1 MTVGERLAAAA
12 TVESPLGRR
21 PMQAKPNRQTLVNL
35 AFAGVLVAL
44 IVVAALTTDG
54 FFTENNLRNLSRQ
67 MVTTGLLSL
76 GMLLVIY
83 TGGIDL
89 SVGSILALAG
99 ILATGLSASMPIP
112 LAMAIAIGAGVG
124 CGAVNGVLVGRF
136 LLAPFI
142 VTLATLTTIRGLAF
156 VYSETPIQATDVGFL
171 ALGTNQV
178 GPVPL
183 ATIVM
188 LVAFAIAWVFI
199 NRTAPGRAIV
209 AIGGN
214 SEAVRLAGISVP
226 RHLVLAYVISGF
238 CAGLAGVIL
247 ASRVGIAQPSVGVA
261 FELDAIAA
269 CVIGGAS
276 LAGGRGS
283 VVGTLFGVVVLA
295 LIDNLLNFYGVQSF
309 WQQVLKGLIIVV
321 VVLARR
327 REA

>member
-1 MTVGERLAAAA
+1 VKVGETAAAA
-12 TVESPLGRR
+12 VEARLGPRLSR
-21 PMQAKPNRQTLVNL
+21 VKPNRRMLVNL

-54 FFTENNLRNLSRQ
+54 FFTDNNLRNLSRQ

-76 GMLLVIY
+76 GMLVVIY

-99 ILATGLSASMPIP
+99 ILAAGLSASMPIP
-112 LAMAIAIGAGVG
+112 LAMAIGVAAGVA
-124 CGAVNGVLVGRF
+124 CGAVNGILVGRF

-156 VYSETPIQATDVGFL
+156 VYSETPIQADDVGFL
-171 ALGTNQV
+171 ALGTNQI
-178 GPVPL
+178 GPVPI
-183 ATIVM
+183 ATVIM
-188 LVAFAIAWVFI
+188 LVAFAVAWVFI
-199 NRTAPGRAIV
+199 NRSAPGRAIV
-209 AIGGN
+209 AVGGN
-214 SEAVRLAGISVP
+214 SEAVRLAGVSVP

-283 VVGTLFGVVVLA
+283 VLGTLFGVVVLA

-321 VVLARR
+321 VVLVRR
-327 REA
+327 REG